1 MRIDLFDMVTEVTL
15 SAHPTTQQYG
25 APIVFSGRVIYNDE
39 PMQGLTINVK
49 DVATDTFLVAGETDT
64 NGNYAVEW
72 VPPFEWI
79 GTFQVHTLAAMM
91 EGFWSNKVTITVTE
105 EEPPTPKMDILGKV
119 GAILGSAGLVG
130 IFVDSVRKR

>member
-1 MRIDLFDMVTEVTL
+1 MVTEVTL
-15 SAHPTTQQYG
+15 SADPTTQQYG
-25 APIVFSGRVIYNDE
+25 NPIVFSGRVIYNDE

-49 DVATDTFLVAGETDT
+49 EVATDTFLIAGETDT
-64 NGNYAVEW
+64 NGYYAVEW

-105 EEPPTPKMDILGKV
+105 EAPPTPAMGILGKV
-119 GAILGSAGLVG
+119 GAILSSVGLVG
-130 IFVDSVRKR
+130 IFVHSARKR